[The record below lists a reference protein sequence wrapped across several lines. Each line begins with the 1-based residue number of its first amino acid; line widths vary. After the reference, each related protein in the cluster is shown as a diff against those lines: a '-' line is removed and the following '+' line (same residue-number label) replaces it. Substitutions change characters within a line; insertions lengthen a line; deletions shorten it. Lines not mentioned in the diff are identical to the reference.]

1 MRISFYRQLK
11 IEGECDLEGVLPPSS
26 QRHRESQQCEVGK
39 EGRSAW
45 KLCGELSSPST
56 LTHMACG
63 VTTTQAQKMFHLFPE
78 GWSPLGTEPKGR
90 FWLRDHTHWQE
101 ETRPGRMMGKHP
113 A

>member
-1 MRISFYRQLK
+1 M
-11 IEGECDLEGVLPPSS
+11 
-26 QRHRESQQCEVGK
+26 CEVGK
-39 EGRSAW
+39 KGMSAW
-45 KLCGELSSPST
+45 KLYEELSSLST

-78 GWSPLGTEPKGR
+78 GWSPLGAEPKGR
-90 FWLRDHTHWQE
+90 FWLRDHTDWKG